1 MAKKSI
7 TKRIGS
13 KPERRPDIHE
23 IVVEKFRRDTA
34 VHSANPIS
42 SFRPPRRPG
51 YARIYFRRVVRLPWT
66 IVHAV
71 EYIFQYAAISVAA
84 EYLLWRTIDRQVRSE
99 QLRIDFFLL

>member
-1 MAKKSI
+1 MRKEPARSQNEGQI
-7 TKRIGS
+7 C
-13 KPERRPDIHE
+13 IHE

-66 IVHAV
+66 IVHAI
-71 EYIFQYAAISVAA
+71 EYIFQYAAISAA
-84 EYLLWRTIDRQVRSE
+84 VEYLLRRTTERQVRNE
-99 QLRIDFFLL
+99 ELRRPFLLWFK

>member
-1 MAKKSI
+1 MVEKSNM
-7 TKRIGS
+7 KRAGS

-66 IVHAV
+66 IVHAI
-71 EYIFQYAAISVAA
+71 EYIFHYAAISAA
-84 EYLLWRTIDRQVRSE
+84 VEYLLRRTVQRQVRGE
-99 QLRIDFFLL
+99 ELRIFCASV

>member
-1 MAKKSI
+1 MAKKSN

-34 VHSANPIS
+34 VHSNPIS
-42 SFRPPRRPG
+42 SFRPLRRPG
-51 YARIYFRRVVRLPWT
+51 YARIYFRRVVQLPWT

-71 EYIFQYAAISVAA
+71 KYIFQYAAISVAA

-99 QLRIDFFLL
+99 QLRIDFFFFF